1 MAFFQGMIVFFKTG
15 TKLSPS
21 EHRAIFDESSGQR
34 AVEIHFIN
42 IMKYDLVRGCDK
54 VLAFHLHV

>member
-1 MAFFQGMIVFFKTG
+1 MIVFFKTG

-54 VLAFHLHV
+54 LLAFYLHV